1 MILDTNQVKQLSDNL
16 PQAHLI
22 YSGYVMDGSKAGV
35 AEALWGVIPST
46 MGEAASLLKGVRERY
61 GSPPE
66 ELEGFRKAVR
76 GYQRELG
83 LLTGRVGESIDALD
97 AGVAEAGQQP
107 MCLAGTSLIMN
118 KIAYAHTLC
127 GIGGDC
133 VPIFYNADYDGV
145 QAELLNMRLP
155 SPSSRGL
162 LITYPAGQEYEGSPI
177 YMLPNPPEEWLKET
191 EEKIT
196 GNYKGIMKG
205 VKPETQERVMR
216 NLDHFL
222 TVIRVAYY
230 STDNVSDWA
239 AKIIGTLVNLEA
251 GLGVPIVSPSKPEI
265 RPFFQRGYE
274 TLLSEPNRTGF
285 IEASNEAAELVEAHG
300 FRPQIGRR
308 RRDYVPFFL
317 ECSSPGCNRARIEP
331 RYVDGGGTASVKG
344 VCPRCETVYEYSF
357 DASSPDLS
365 GLIDWISPRVDSR
378 QLIVDSVVPVLAH
391 IGGPGETSYYAEV
404 IPAAQRLGQP
414 FPLYLRYTRAYYNT
428 PWNEAYGE
436 EVKAAGHP
444 TILRDSLFDALGMWV
459 TARNDGDGEAL
470 RRSHYAIEASIE
482 ETYSSL
488 VEEAEALQG
497 EVDSIKGRLGEAE
510 NRGPLIK
517 EMREKQDA
525 LSMVDQYL
533 SWAYGRFSPERRGQ
547 EVSWAWIDLAAVTGV
562 TDVVGVYLRQYSE
575 QTPNSSMY
583 FMNT

>member
-1 MILDTNQVKQLSDNL
+1 LSDP
-16 PQAHLI
+16 PQAHVI
-22 YSGYVMDGSKAGV
+22 YSDFVRDGSR
-35 AEALWGVIPST
+35 AELAETLWGVIPAT
-46 MGEAASLLKGVRERY
+46 MGDAASLLGEVRARY
-61 GSPPE
+61 GAPQE
-66 ELEGFRKAVR
+66 GVEGFRKALKE
-76 GYQRELG
+76 YQRELG
-83 LLTGRVGESIDALD
+83 LLTGRVEESIDSLD

-107 MCLAGTSLIMN
+107 MCLAGPSLILN

-127 GIGGDC
+127 ELGGDY
-133 VPIFYNADYDGV
+133 VPLFYNADYDGV
-145 QAELLNMRLP
+145 QAELLNIRLP

-162 LITYPAGQEYEGSPI
+162 LITYPAGPEYEGSPI
-177 YMLPNPPEEWLKET
+177 HVLPNPPEEWLTRTVER
-191 EEKIT
+191 IM
-196 GNYKGIMKG
+196 GNYRGIMKG
-205 VKPETQERVMR
+205 VKPEIHERVMR
-216 NLDHFL
+216 NLNHVF
-222 TVIRVAYY
+222 TVIKGAYY

-308 RRDYVPFFL
+308 GRDYVPFFL
-317 ECSSPGCNRARIEP
+317 ECSTPGCNRARIEP

-357 DASSPDLS
+357 NPSSPDLS
-365 GLIDWISPRVDSR
+365 DAIDWISPRVDSR
-378 QLIVDSVVPVLAH
+378 QVIVDSVVPVLAH

-428 PWNEAYGE
+428 PWNVAYGE
-436 EVKAAGHP
+436 KVGAAGYP
-444 TILRDSLFDALGMWV
+444 TILRDTLFEALGGWV
-459 TARNDGDGEAL
+459 KARNDGDGEAVK
-470 RRSHYAIEASIE
+470 RSHDAIEASIE
-482 ETYSSL
+482 ETYSAL
-488 VEEAEALQG
+488 TAEAETLQG
-497 EVDSIKGRLGEAE
+497 GVDSIKGRLGSAE
-510 NRGPLIK
+510 DRGPLIK
-517 EMREKQDA
+517 KLREKQEA
-525 LSMVDQYL
+525 LSMVEQYL

-547 EVSWAWIDLAAVTGV
+547 EVSWAWIDLALVAGV

-575 QTPNSSMY
+575 HTPNSSMY

>member
-35 AEALWGVIPST
+35 AEALWRVIPST

-61 GSPPE
+61 GSRPE

-83 LLTGRVGESIDALD
+83 LLTDRVGESIDALD

-127 GIGGDC
+127 GVGGDS

-216 NLDHFL
+216 NLDHVL

>member
-1 MILDTNQVKQLSDNL
+1 LSDP
-16 PQAHLI
+16 PQAHVI
-22 YSGYVMDGSKAGV
+22 YSDFVRDGSRTEL
-35 AEALWGVIPST
+35 AETLWGVIPAT
-46 MGEAASLLKGVRERY
+46 MGDAASLLGEVRARY
-61 GSPPE
+61 GAPQE
-66 ELEGFRKAVR
+66 GVEGFRKALKE
-76 GYQRELG
+76 YQRELG
-83 LLTGRVGESIDALD
+83 LLTGRVEESIDSLD

-107 MCLAGTSLIMN
+107 MCLAGPSLILN

-127 GIGGDC
+127 ELGGDY
-133 VPIFYNADYDGV
+133 VPLFYNADYDGV
-145 QAELLNMRLP
+145 QAELLNIRLP

-162 LITYPAGQEYEGSPI
+162 LITYPAGPEYEGSPI
-177 YMLPNPPEEWLKET
+177 HVLPNPPEEWLTRTVER
-191 EEKIT
+191 IM
-196 GNYKGIMKG
+196 GNYRGIMKG
-205 VKPETQERVMR
+205 VKPEIHERVMR
-216 NLDHFL
+216 NLNHVF
-222 TVIRVAYY
+222 TVIKGAYY

-308 RRDYVPFFL
+308 GRDYVPFFL
-317 ECSSPGCNRARIEP
+317 ECSTPGCNRARIEP

-357 DASSPDLS
+357 NPSSPDLS
-365 GLIDWISPRVDSR
+365 DAIDWISPRVDSR
-378 QLIVDSVVPVLAH
+378 QVIVDSVVPVLAH

-428 PWNEAYGE
+428 PWNVAYGE
-436 EVKAAGHP
+436 KVGAAGYP
-444 TILRDSLFDALGMWV
+444 TILRDTLFEALGGWV
-459 TARNDGDGEAL
+459 KARNDGDGEAVK
-470 RRSHYAIEASIE
+470 RSHDAIEASIE
-482 ETYSSL
+482 ETYSAL
-488 VEEAEALQG
+488 TAEAETLQG
-497 EVDSIKGRLGEAE
+497 GVDSIKGRLGSAE
-510 NRGPLIK
+510 DRGPLIK
-517 EMREKQDA
+517 KLREKQEA
-525 LSMVDQYL
+525 LSMVEQYL

-547 EVSWAWIDLAAVTGV
+547 EVSWAWIDLALVAGV

-575 QTPNSSMY
+575 HTPNSSMY

>member
-1 MILDTNQVKQLSDNL
+1 VKQLSENL

-22 YSGYVMDGSKAGV
+22 YSGYVRDGSKAEL
-35 AEALWGVIPST
+35 AEALWGVIPAT
-46 MGEAASLLKGVRERY
+46 MGEAAQLLKGIRERY

-66 ELEGFRKAVR
+66 ELEGFRKALR
-76 GYQRELG
+76 GYQRMLG
-83 LLTGRVGESIDALD
+83 LLTGRVDESIDSMN

-107 MCLAGTSLIMN
+107 NCLAGPSLILN

-127 GIGGDC
+127 GVGGDY
-133 VPIFYNADYDGV
+133 VPVFYNADYDGV
-145 QAELLNMRLP
+145 QPELLNIRLP
-155 SPSSRGL
+155 SPSARGL
-162 LITYPAGQEYEGSPI
+162 LITYPAGPEYEGSPI
-177 YMLPNPPEEWLKET
+177 HMLPNPPEEWLNQT
-191 EEKIT
+191 VEKIT

-205 VKPETQERVMR
+205 VKPDAQERVMR
-216 NLDHFL
+216 NLDHML
-222 TVIRVAYY
+222 TIIRGAYY

-239 AKIIGTLVNLEA
+239 AKIIGTIVNLEA
-251 GLGVPIVSPSKPEI
+251 DLGVPIVSPSKPEV

-365 GLIDWISPRVDSR
+365 DAIDWISPRVDSR

-459 TARNDGDGEAL
+459 KARNDGDGEAL

-575 QTPNSSMY
+575 HTPNSSMY

>member
-1 MILDTNQVKQLSDNL
+1 MSDP
-16 PQAHLI
+16 PQAHVI
-22 YSGYVMDGSKAGV
+22 YSDFVRDGSR
-35 AEALWGVIPST
+35 AELAETLWGVIPAT
-46 MGEAASLLKGVRERY
+46 MGDAASLLGEVRARY
-61 GSPPE
+61 GAPQE
-66 ELEGFRKAVR
+66 GVEGFRKALKE
-76 GYQRELG
+76 YQRELG
-83 LLTGRVGESIDALD
+83 LLTGRVEESIDSLD

-107 MCLAGTSLIMN
+107 MCLAGPSLILN

-127 GIGGDC
+127 ELGGDY
-133 VPIFYNADYDGV
+133 VPLFYNADYDGV
-145 QAELLNMRLP
+145 QAELLNIRLP

-162 LITYPAGQEYEGSPI
+162 LITYPAGPEYEGSPI
-177 YMLPNPPEEWLKET
+177 HVLPNPPEEWLTRTVER
-191 EEKIT
+191 IM
-196 GNYKGIMKG
+196 GNYRGIMKG
-205 VKPETQERVMR
+205 VKPEIHERVMR
-216 NLDHFL
+216 NLNHVF
-222 TVIRVAYY
+222 TVIKGAYY

-308 RRDYVPFFL
+308 GRDYVPFFL
-317 ECSSPGCNRARIEP
+317 ECSTPGCNRARIEP

-357 DASSPDLS
+357 NPSSPDLS
-365 GLIDWISPRVDSR
+365 DAIDWISPRVDSR
-378 QLIVDSVVPVLAH
+378 QVIVDSVVPVLAH

-428 PWNEAYGE
+428 PWNVAYGE
-436 EVKAAGHP
+436 KVGAAGYP
-444 TILRDSLFDALGMWV
+444 TILRDTLFEALGGWV
-459 TARNDGDGEAL
+459 KARNDGDGEAVK
-470 RRSHYAIEASIE
+470 RSHDAIEASIE
-482 ETYSSL
+482 ETYSAL
-488 VEEAEALQG
+488 TAEAETLQG
-497 EVDSIKGRLGEAE
+497 GVDSIKGRLGSAE
-510 NRGPLIK
+510 DRGPLIK
-517 EMREKQDA
+517 KLREKQEA
-525 LSMVDQYL
+525 LSMVEQYL

-547 EVSWAWIDLAAVTGV
+547 EVSWAWIDLALVAGV

-575 QTPNSSMY
+575 HTPNSSMY

>member
-1 MILDTNQVKQLSDNL
+1 LSDP
-16 PQAHLI
+16 PQAHVI
-22 YSGYVMDGSKAGV
+22 YSDFVRDGSR
-35 AEALWGVIPST
+35 AELAETLWGVIPAT
-46 MGEAASLLKGVRERY
+46 MGDAASLLGEVRARY
-61 GSPPE
+61 GAPQE
-66 ELEGFRKAVR
+66 GVEGFRKALKE
-76 GYQRELG
+76 YQRELG
-83 LLTGRVGESIDALD
+83 LLTGRVEESIDSLD

-107 MCLAGTSLIMN
+107 MCLAGPSLILN

-127 GIGGDC
+127 ELGGDY
-133 VPIFYNADYDGV
+133 VPLFYNADYDGV
-145 QAELLNMRLP
+145 QAELLNIRLP

-162 LITYPAGQEYEGSPI
+162 LITYPAGPEYEGSPI
-177 YMLPNPPEEWLKET
+177 HVLPNPPEEWLTRTVER
-191 EEKIT
+191 IM
-196 GNYKGIMKG
+196 GNYRGIMKG
-205 VKPETQERVMR
+205 VKPEIHERVMR
-216 NLDHFL
+216 NLNHVF
-222 TVIRVAYY
+222 TVIKGAYY

-265 RPFFQRGYE
+265 RPFFQRVYE

-308 RRDYVPFFL
+308 GRDYVPFFL
-317 ECSSPGCNRARIEP
+317 ECSTPGCNRARIEP

-357 DASSPDLS
+357 NPSSPDLS
-365 GLIDWISPRVDSR
+365 DAIDWISPRVDSR
-378 QLIVDSVVPVLAH
+378 QVIVDSVVPVLAH

-428 PWNEAYGE
+428 PWNVAYGE
-436 EVKAAGHP
+436 KVGAAGYP
-444 TILRDSLFDALGMWV
+444 TILRDTLFEALGGWV
-459 TARNDGDGEAL
+459 KARNDGDGEAVK
-470 RRSHYAIEASIE
+470 RSHDAIEASIE
-482 ETYSSL
+482 ETYSAL
-488 VEEAEALQG
+488 TAEAETLQG
-497 EVDSIKGRLGEAE
+497 GVDSIKGRLGSAE
-510 NRGPLIK
+510 DRGPLIK
-517 EMREKQDA
+517 KLREKQEA
-525 LSMVDQYL
+525 LSMVEQYL

-547 EVSWAWIDLAAVTGV
+547 EVSWAWIDLALVAGV

-575 QTPNSSMY
+575 HTPNSSMY

>member
-1 MILDTNQVKQLSDNL
+1 VKQLSDNL

-35 AEALWGVIPST
+35 AEALWRVIPST

-66 ELEGFRKAVR
+66 ELESFRKAVR

-83 LLTGRVGESIDALD
+83 LLTDRVGESIDALD

-216 NLDHFL
+216 NLDHVL

>member
-1 MILDTNQVKQLSDNL
+1 MKQLSDDL
-16 PQAHLI
+16 PQAHFI
-22 YSGYVMDGSKAGV
+22 YSGYVRDGSRAEL
-35 AEALWGVIPST
+35 AEALWGVIPAT
-46 MGEAASLLKGVRERY
+46 MGEAASLLKEIRERY

-66 ELEGFRKAVR
+66 ELEGFRKALR

-83 LLTGRVGESIDALD
+83 LLTGRVGESIESLD

-107 MCLAGTSLIMN
+107 MCLAGPSLILN
-118 KIAYAHTLC
+118 KIAYAHALC
-127 GIGGDC
+127 GVGGDY
-133 VPIFYNADYDGV
+133 VPVFYNADYDGV
-145 QAELLNMRLP
+145 QAELLNIRLP
-155 SPSSRGL
+155 SPSARGL
-162 LITYPAGQEYEGSPI
+162 LITYPAGPEYEGSPI
-177 YMLPNPPEEWLKET
+177 HMLPNPPEEWLNQT
-191 EEKIT
+191 VEKIT
-196 GNYKGIMKG
+196 GNCKGIMNG
-205 VKPETQERVMR
+205 VEPDAQEHVMR
-216 NLDHFL
+216 NLDHML
-222 TVIRVAYY
+222 TVIRGSYY

-239 AKIIGTLVNLEA
+239 AKIMGTIVNLESD
-251 GLGVPIVSPSKPEI
+251 LGVPIVSPSKPEI

-274 TLLSEPNRTGF
+274 ALLSEPNRTGF

-331 RYVDGGGTASVKG
+331 RYVGGGGTALVKG

-357 DASSPDLS
+357 NPSSPDLS
-365 GLIDWISPRVDSR
+365 DAIDWISPRVDSR

-436 EVKAAGHP
+436 KVGAAGYP
-444 TILRDSLFDALGMWV
+444 TILRDTLFDALGMWV
-459 TARNDGDGEAL
+459 KARNEGDGETVKKSHEAL
-470 RRSHYAIEASIE
+470 EASIE

-488 VEEAEALQG
+488 IEEAEVLQG
-497 EVDSIKGRLGEAE
+497 DVESIKGRLGGAKD
-510 NRGPLIK
+510 RGPLIK
-517 EMREKQDA
+517 EMRKKQDA
-525 LSMVDQYL
+525 LSMVEQYL

-547 EVSWAWIDLAAVTGV
+547 EVSWAWIDLAAVSGV
-562 TDVVGVYLRQYSE
+562 TDVIEVYLRQYSE
-575 QTPNSSMY
+575 HTPNSSMY

>member
-22 YSGYVMDGSKAGV
+22 YSGYVKDGSKAGV

-61 GSPPE
+61 GSLPE

-76 GYQRELG
+76 GYQRDLG
-83 LLTGRVGESIDALD
+83 LLTGRVGESIDSLD

-107 MCLAGTSLIMN
+107 MCLAGTSLILN

-127 GIGGDC
+127 GIGSDC

-216 NLDHFL
+216 NLDHVL
-222 TVIRVAYY
+222 TVIRGAYY

-365 GLIDWISPRVDSR
+365 DAIDWISPRVDSR

-428 PWNEAYGE
+428 PWNEVYGE
-436 EVKAAGHP
+436 KVGAAGYP
-444 TILRDSLFDALGMWV
+444 TILRDALFDALGMWV

-575 QTPNSSMY
+575 HTPNSSMY